1 MRSFLITSGASS
13 TWSIVEK
20 TFGILGIEEVNVKAC
35 DPRLL
40 GLFIE
45 RQQQFLF
52 FGSFFSLFIRVPDK
66 LKGVIL
72 MGEIRGV
79 VGKEAENKFRRL
91 AMKKFGY
98 RKGSLSKALEEAL
111 FAWIE
116 KCEDEKLT

>member
-1 MRSFLITSGASS
+1 MIPVGLACSS
-13 TWSIVEK
+13 RDSNR
-20 TFGILGIEEVNVKAC
+20 F
-35 DPRLL
+35 
-40 GLFIE
+40 
-45 RQQQFLF
+45 F

>member
-1 MRSFLITSGASS
+1 MIPVCLT
-13 TWSIVEK
+13 V
-20 TFGILGIEEVNVKAC
+20 
-35 DPRLL
+35 
-40 GLFIE
+40 IE